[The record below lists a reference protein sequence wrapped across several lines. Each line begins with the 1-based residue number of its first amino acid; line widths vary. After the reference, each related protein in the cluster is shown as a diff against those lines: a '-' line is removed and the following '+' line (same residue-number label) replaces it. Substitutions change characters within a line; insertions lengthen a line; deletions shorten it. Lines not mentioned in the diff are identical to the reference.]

1 MGTNSRLELAD
12 VERVMHAVEPDWK
25 ILEDIGIST
34 PASSYFERPDPP
46 RGKFAL
52 AVMQREVPCM

>member
-1 MGTNSRLELAD
+1 
-12 VERVMHAVEPDWK
+12 MHAVEPDRK

-34 PASSYFERPDPP
+34 PASSYFKRPDPP